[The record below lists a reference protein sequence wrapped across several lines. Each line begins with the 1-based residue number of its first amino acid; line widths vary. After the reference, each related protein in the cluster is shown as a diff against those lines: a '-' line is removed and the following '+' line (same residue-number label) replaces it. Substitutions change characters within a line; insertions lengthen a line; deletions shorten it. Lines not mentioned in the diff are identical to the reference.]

1 MTAEVFACVYVR
13 EFPAQALL
21 RLRPDLRK
29 EPCAV
34 MKGEP
39 PLQEVCALTKRARQ
53 LGVVQGMT
61 QVEIDTFSNVTVLR
75 QSKSEEEAAG
85 AVLLECAGGFSPRVE
100 DRSEEYA
107 FLCAIDIAGTKG
119 LFGPSEALAKNL
131 LARIDALGITAS
143 IAVSSNFHAARALVK
158 GLPPR
163 SVKVIATGEERE
175 TLASLPL
182 VVLDVTEEQAETFAL
197 WGIHTLGMLGEL
209 PEKELISRMGQSG
222 KRLRQLARGEAPH
235 LFQPVEPTFTLQERM
250 ELDSPVEMLDA
261 LMFVANIMLE
271 QISLRAAAR
280 VLALASV
287 TIILALEGSQKHTRT
302 VRPALPSNDRRLWI
316 KLLHLDLEAHPPQ
329 AAILAVTIDAE
340 PGSTSKVQLGLFSP
354 QLPEPSRLDVTLARL
369 AAIVG
374 EGNVGRAVLTDT
386 HQLDGFRMEPFSV
399 PSDHPS
405 KSSSGQLH
413 PTMRRLRPEES
424 ISVTLQS
431 GRPSTFFFRDR
442 RYAVEQVYGP
452 WLTSGEW
459 WSATLW
465 GDEQWDL
472 IAHAHDG
479 TMLCCCVIHDL
490 LRKQWQMAALYD

>member
-1 MTAEVFACVYVR
+1 
-13 EFPAQALL
+13 
-21 RLRPDLRK
+21 
-29 EPCAV
+29 
-34 MKGEP
+34 
-39 PLQEVCALTKRARQ
+39 
-53 LGVVQGMT
+53 
-61 QVEIDTFSNVTVLR
+61 
-75 QSKSEEEAAG
+75 
-85 AVLLECAGGFSPRVE
+85 
-100 DRSEEYA
+100 
-107 FLCAIDIAGTKG
+107 
-119 LFGPSEALAKNL
+119 
-131 LARIDALGITAS
+131 
-143 IAVSSNFHAARALVK
+143 
-158 GLPPR
+158 
-163 SVKVIATGEERE
+163 
-175 TLASLPL
+175 
-182 VVLDVTEEQAETFAL
+182 
-197 WGIHTLGMLGEL
+197 
-209 PEKELISRMGQSG
+209 
-222 KRLRQLARGEAPH
+222 
-235 LFQPVEPTFTLQERM
+235 
-250 ELDSPVEMLDA
+250 
-261 LMFVANIMLE
+261 
-271 QISLRAAAR
+271 
-280 VLALASV
+280 
-287 TIILALEGSQKHTRT
+287 
-302 VRPALPSNDRRLWI
+302 
-316 KLLHLDLEAHPPQ
+316 
-329 AAILAVTIDAE
+329 
-340 PGSTSKVQLGLFSP
+340 VQLGLFSP
-354 QLPEPSRLDVTLARL
+354 QLPEPSRLDVTLARI